1 MDKKE
6 LEIVPDLISLKLRLK
21 TLETQLL
28 NPKKVASFPCVQ
40 TLDDFLRESFWD
52 QSYAGRLKQ
61 QVRFLLDSNQ
71 EEFLWG
77 YFIKKSNNFEWGHSF
92 DLGAKARQ
100 AYHLATKILFDIKYS
115 YGQNEDQENFLKLC
129 IQYQNFLKSNEIV
142 DVNFL
147 LQNFIT
153 YFKGKKFS
161 VIGFDFPLP
170 LEKKII
176 SLAEFSQRNTIS
188 KSDYLLYTFSSFEDE
203 IRAAYNWA
211 KKLIAKPSDSR
222 IAIVLDK
229 QDLEYATI
237 IGRHMKI
244 NFYSISAQEKIS
256 KQSMIRLPL
265 ELFKLDH
272 IFNWEDLS
280 FLLCNRNLL
289 GANKEFNYRSSLDA
303 DLRSSGTYQI
313 SLKDLANNKKL
324 LQSCPLFIQFLNRFN
339 QFINQRKGNKKFTN
353 WVRIVNDFLQDID
366 WLGDRIH
373 NSLQD
378 KVFQSWSTVCDSL
391 CSLDALGIG
400 EISFH
405 DFSYH
410 LSRKLEL
417 IEMRYAEESSNLF
430 VLEPEQVSSVQPTH
444 VWLIGASSGQ
454 PRFKSKISNL
464 LPLDPQI
471 KAMVPGI
478 DPSVDFQLRQKL
490 FDSFLNNKAEVIV
503 SFSEYTKGIKN
514 LKSPLLD
521 REPLIYKSS
530 EIVKKRGTLVRPIDY
545 QNLRGAQLNHAG
557 NSYGSVSFFADQAAC
572 PFRGY
577 AIHRLGSKTMH
588 EPNPGISKK
597 LQGILVHEVLA
608 NLWGDLESL
617 ENLKSKNLDELDRV
631 ISISIENVFK
641 KTKNLI
647 NCEIPIIDIEK
658 NRIKKL
664 VLNWL
669 EFEKKSEN
677 FKVVAIEKKV
687 RGKIFNIDIS
697 CRLDRLD
704 QFANGSFRVI
714 DYKTGAFTKGDL
726 EPPRINAPQLYL
738 YCMLVGLDKVEVFSV
753 AKINAST
760 SSLVSKSL
768 GDDYDQVWHKDL
780 ESLSQEIS
788 DGVAARRPKNS
799 DSTCNF
805 CDQKV
810 FCRIKTYENNET

>member
-1 MDKKE
+1 M
-6 LEIVPDLISLKLRLK
+6 
-21 TLETQLL
+21 
-28 NPKKVASFPCVQ
+28 
-40 TLDDFLRESFWD
+40 
-52 QSYAGRLKQ
+52 
-61 QVRFLLDSNQ
+61 
-71 EEFLWG
+71 
-77 YFIKKSNNFEWGHSF
+77 
-92 DLGAKARQ
+92 
-100 AYHLATKILFDIKYS
+100 
-115 YGQNEDQENFLKLC
+115 
-129 IQYQNFLKSNEIV
+129 
-142 DVNFL
+142 
-147 LQNFIT
+147 
-153 YFKGKKFS
+153 
-161 VIGFDFPLP
+161 
-170 LEKKII
+170 
-176 SLAEFSQRNTIS
+176 
-188 KSDYLLYTFSSFEDE
+188 YTFSSFEDE

-244 NFYSISAQEKIS
+244 NFYSIAAQEKIS

-303 DLRSSGTYQI
+303 DFRSSGTYQI

-410 LSRKLEL
+410 LSRKLES

-768 GDDYDQVWHKDL
+768 GDDDDQVWHKDL

-788 DGVAARRPKNS
+788 DGVAARRPKN
-799 DSTCNF
+799 
-805 CDQKV
+805 
-810 FCRIKTYENNET
+810 

>member
-21 TLETQLL
+21 TLEIQLL
-28 NPKKVASFPCVQ
+28 NRKKVTPFPIVQ

-52 QSYAGRLKQ
+52 QSYAGKLRQ
-61 QVRFLLDSNQ
+61 QARFLLDSNQ

-77 YFIKKSNNFEWGHSF
+77 YLIKKSNNFEWGHSF
-92 DLGAKARQ
+92 DLGVKARQ
-100 AYHLATKILFDIKYS
+100 AYHLATKILFDIKCS
-115 YGQNEDQENFLKLC
+115 HGQNEDQENFLKLC

-244 NFYSISAQEKIS
+244 NFYSIAAQEKIS

-265 ELFKLDH
+265 ELLKLDH
-272 IFNWEDLS
+272 IFTWEDLS
-280 FLLCNRNLL
+280 YLLCNRNLF

-324 LQSCPLFIQFLNRFN
+324 FQSCPLFIQFLNRFN

-410 LSRKLEL
+410 LSRKLET
-417 IEMRYAEESSNLF
+417 IEMRYAEESK
-430 VLEPEQVSSVQPTH
+430 VQFIFIM
-444 VWLIGASSGQ
+444 L
-454 PRFKSKISNL
+454 
-464 LPLDPQI
+464 
-471 KAMVPGI
+471 VPI
-478 DPSVDFQLRQKL
+478 IFY
-490 FDSFLNNKAEVIV
+490 F
-503 SFSEYTKGIKN
+503 
-514 LKSPLLD
+514 
-521 REPLIYKSS
+521 LIY
-530 EIVKKRGTLVRPIDY
+530 
-545 QNLRGAQLNHAG
+545 N
-557 NSYGSVSFFADQAAC
+557 F
-572 PFRGY
+572 
-577 AIHRLGSKTMH
+577 
-588 EPNPGISKK
+588 
-597 LQGILVHEVLA
+597 
-608 NLWGDLESL
+608 
-617 ENLKSKNLDELDRV
+617 
-631 ISISIENVFK
+631 
-641 KTKNLI
+641 LI
-647 NCEIPIIDIEK
+647 NK
-658 NRIKKL
+658 
-664 VLNWL
+664 V
-669 EFEKKSEN
+669 KS
-677 FKVVAIEKKV
+677 
-687 RGKIFNIDIS
+687 
-697 CRLDRLD
+697 
-704 QFANGSFRVI
+704 
-714 DYKTGAFTKGDL
+714 
-726 EPPRINAPQLYL
+726 
-738 YCMLVGLDKVEVFSV
+738 
-753 AKINAST
+753 
-760 SSLVSKSL
+760 
-768 GDDYDQVWHKDL
+768 
-780 ESLSQEIS
+780 
-788 DGVAARRPKNS
+788 
-799 DSTCNF
+799 
-805 CDQKV
+805 
-810 FCRIKTYENNET
+810 